1 MIEAAKMIGL
11 CAAYLCYT
19 HIVSILSNSPH
30 SDVLLK
36 WFYGYFLAQPWK
48 LVLESFFFI
57 QIIVCGVGMVS
68 RRRVTLTEVVDFDL
82 DG

>member
-19 HIVSILSNSPH
+19 QIVSILSNSPH

-48 LVLESFFFI
+48 LVLESCFFML
-57 QIIVCGVGMVS
+57 IIVCGMGLVN
-68 RRRVTLTEVVDFDL
+68 RRRVTLTENDELDL
-82 DG
+82 EG

>member
-19 HIVSILSNSPH
+19 QIVSILSNSPH

-36 WFYGYFLAQPWK
+36 WFYGYFLAQPLK
-48 LVLESFFFI
+48 LVLESCFFI